1 MQSKQDLIT
10 WRRTQALTM
19 YAAGKTMT
27 EIAEVLKVDVSTI
40 SRDIAYIRQESKERQ
55 SEYIESE
62 LPFRHA
68 LRVANMDKTVK
79 ELWRLYE
86 KEQDSKGKKA
96 ILDSITDA
104 LIKQAAI
111 DGDPIAIEKALKAV
125 AKMRRMMSLE
135 QEQHPE
141 VIAQ

>member
-1 MQSKQDLIT
+1 MSDTNPIQPELDEIQGSNLSLQSKQDLIS
-10 WRRTQALTM
+10 WRRAQALTM

-68 LRVANMDKTVK
+68 LRVANMDK
-79 ELWRLYE
+79 
-86 KEQDSKGKKA
+86 A
-96 ILDSITDA
+96 
-104 LIKQAAI
+104 
-111 DGDPIAIEKALKAV
+111 
-125 AKMRRMMSLE
+125 
-135 QEQHPE
+135 
-141 VIAQ
+141 